1 VKPDRLLFFAAK
13 QYSGPS
19 QMDRSEPLNPGRG
32 RALHVVENAASASGI
47 TPQFCQSLP
56 AATLQ
61 LRERDGK
68 AAA

>member
-19 QMDRSEPLNPGRG
+19 QMDRGKLLNFSGSRI
-32 RALHVVENAASASGI
+32 RQIVANA
-47 TPQFCQSLP
+47 TP
-56 AATLQ
+56 AA
-61 LRERDGK
+61 RKSPEPSYYGK

>member
-47 TPQFCQSLP
+47 TPQFCQPLP

-61 LRERDGK
+61 LRERDERS
-68 AAA
+68 AA